1 MKATERHI
9 ALILEQSQVTAVEIA
24 QSPKGHTLTAAG
36 SFTSSLNFDDQDM
49 FSQPGALQRERAF
62 AQELLTFFKHI
73 GSGSRT
79 LAFGLNSKMIVVQ
92 SIPTDASLTESELEQ
107 HAVWELSQY
116 VLVKNTNAF
125 NVSSMVLDSKEEMQ
139 VNTTVVVAVR
149 KIFLNF
155 LANVCKQLSGTL
167 NIVDVDHFGAENA
180 LLFNYPD
187 LATKRV
193 LLAGVDENS
202 FDASVVAHGETK
214 NFITLEWTTEND
226 MAQLAEYVQGENVE
240 IVFFHG
246 RIVSPAMVASLQ
258 QLVSIPVEIMDP
270 FKKITL
276 PKTLRDYRE
285 IENRRQEYASAVGL
299 ALRAE

>member
-1 MKATERHI
+1 MKSTERHI

-36 SFTSSLNFDDQDM
+36 SFNSSINFDDQDM
-49 FSQPGALQRERAF
+49 FSQPGSSQRERGF
-62 AQELLTFFKHI
+62 AQELQTFFKNI

-79 LAFGLNSKMIVVQ
+79 FAIGLNSRMIVVQ
-92 SIPTDASLTESELEQ
+92 SIPTDASLSESELDQ
-107 HAVWELSQY
+107 HALWELSQY
-116 VLVKNTNAF
+116 VLLKNTNAF
-125 NVSSMVLDSKEEMQ
+125 NVSSMVLDSNEETQ
-139 VNTTVVVAVR
+139 VNTTAIVAVR

-155 LANVCKQLSGTL
+155 LANVCMQLSGNL

-180 LLFNYPD
+180 LLFNYPE
-187 LATKRV
+187 LASKRV

-202 FDASVVAHGETK
+202 FDASVVANGETK
-214 NFITLEWTTEND
+214 NFITMEWTTEND
-226 MAQLAEYVQGENVE
+226 MAQLAEYIKGVNVE
-240 IVFFHG
+240 AVFFHG
-246 RIVSPAMVASLQ
+246 RIISPALVTGLK

-270 FKKITL
+270 FKKVSL
-276 PKTLRDYRE
+276 PRTLRNYRD

>member
-1 MKATERHI
+1 MKTTERHI

-36 SFTSSLNFDDQDM
+36 SFNSSLNFDDQDI

-62 AQELLTFFKHI
+62 AQELQTFFKNI

-79 LAFGLNSKMIVVQ
+79 FAFGLNSRMIVVQ
-92 SIPTDASLTESELEQ
+92 SIPTDASLSESELEQ
-107 HAVWELSQY
+107 HALWELSQY
-116 VLVKNTNAF
+116 ALVKNMTAF
-125 NVSSMVLDSKEEMQ
+125 NVSSMVLDSNEELQ
-139 VNTTVVVAVR
+139 VNTTAVVAVR

-155 LANVCKQLSGTL
+155 LANVCKQLSGNL

-187 LATKRV
+187 LATKR
-193 LLAGVDENS
+193 LLLVGVDENS
-202 FDASVVAHGETK
+202 FDASIVAKGETK

-226 MAQLAEYVQGENVE
+226 MAQMAEYVKGVNVE

-246 RIVSPAMVASLQ
+246 RIVSPAMVTSLQ
-258 QLVSIPVEIMDP
+258 QLISIPVEIMDP
-270 FKKITL
+270 FRKIAL

-285 IENRRQEYASAVGL
+285 IESHKQEYASAVGL